1 MDRVFSVEDIAD
13 QFWSSLPPPIP
24 LPIRLGDGDE
34 TVSGSAG
41 GPSGSSGKGTMS
53 PKMMNRSSSEWAF
66 QRFLREAS
74 AMNESQSTP
83 PRSMPPLSSSSS
95 SGAVVASSQDVVG
108 IKQGTRDCKIDS
120 RTDRNKNNG
129 SNHNQSSSS
138 SKDVE
143 AGASSFGVGGG
154 GGPPPNVPVDSGD
167 YQAFLKSR
175 LDLACAAF
183 ALSRVFI
190 YFPFFFLLR
199 IFFLFL
205 FPFLPFSF
213 QYLDEKLGA
222 NGIFSPMGIF
232 REITCGKS
240 NTVFLGIS

>member
-83 PRSMPPLSSSSS
+83 PPSLPPLSSSSS

-138 SKDVE
+138 ISKDVE

-154 GGPPPNVPVDSGD
+154 GGPPPNIPVDSGD

-190 YFPFFFLLR
+190 YLFIFKNIFAVPLSFFT
-199 IFFLFL
+199 FLF
-205 FPFLPFSF
+205 SIS
-213 QYLDEKLGA
+213 G
-222 NGIFSPMGIF
+222 
-232 REITCGKS
+232 REIRS
-240 NTVFLGIS
+240 